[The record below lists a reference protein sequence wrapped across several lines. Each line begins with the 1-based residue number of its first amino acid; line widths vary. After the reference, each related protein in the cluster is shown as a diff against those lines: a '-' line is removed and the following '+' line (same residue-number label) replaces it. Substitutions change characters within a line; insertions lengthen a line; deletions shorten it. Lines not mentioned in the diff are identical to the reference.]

1 MSSGSIHKL
10 YCGIYSTFK
19 CSFDEIVWGGK
30 SSPRPTPQQS
40 WLLSC
45 GVWREHAGLL
55 SRPCRKRRPSS
66 CEVRGVSWFFWSCGA
81 SVGFLTR
88 YDRELREPLVWC
100 QGSQVSIRVARGRT
114 SLLSSHGSG
123 IRAQRNEKGR
133 SRSFSGHC
141 IKPRVP
147 LTCACD
153 LRELLRVPL
162 RSQGYC
168 AVWRVLSRLLC
179 IWWNVRG
186 THLELKQE
194 PQCSSPFLTQIA
206 RSLHVGTGE
215 SGLVFSGGWDSSCL
229 SSCSR
234 GDRPLVELCV

>member
-1 MSSGSIHKL
+1 MFIYFYPPYVALCASKAWQRFGSEKLSWCLETFLFLRLSSRDGNPSLPLLSLFLSFILFPTYFPRVGFFSGCLMSSGSIHKL

-55 SRPCRKRRPSS
+55 SRPCSKRRPSS
-66 CEVRGVSWFFWSCGA
+66 RDVGGVSWFFWSCGA

-133 SRSFSGHC
+133 SRSFSGC
-141 IKPRVP
+141 GRKPWVP
-147 LTCACD
+147 STCACD
-153 LRELLRVPL
+153 LR
-162 RSQGYC
+162 
-168 AVWRVLSRLLC
+168 
-179 IWWNVRG
+179 
-186 THLELKQE
+186 
-194 PQCSSPFLTQIA
+194 
-206 RSLHVGTGE
+206 
-215 SGLVFSGGWDSSCL
+215 
-229 SSCSR
+229 
-234 GDRPLVELCV
+234 

>member
-1 MSSGSIHKL
+1 M
-10 YCGIYSTFK
+10 
-19 CSFDEIVWGGK
+19 
-30 SSPRPTPQQS
+30 
-40 WLLSC
+40 LLTNQLPSNP
-45 GVWREHAGLL
+45 VVRAWEEGL
-55 SRPCRKRRPSS
+55 
-66 CEVRGVSWFFWSCGA
+66 
-81 SVGFLTR
+81 
-88 YDRELREPLVWC
+88 
-100 QGSQVSIRVARGRT
+100 
-114 SLLSSHGSG
+114 
-123 IRAQRNEKGR
+123 

-168 AVWRVLSRLLC
+168 AVWRGLSRLLC

-215 SGLVFSGGWDSSCL
+215 SGLVFSRGWHSFTQVSVMRYGILCQVGCCARCGVSL
-229 SSCSR
+229 SMLLTLLN
-234 GDRPLVELCV
+234 GLEATDL

>member
-1 MSSGSIHKL
+1 MFIYFYPPYVALCASKAWQRFGSEKLSWCLETFLFLRLSSRDGNPSLPLLSPFLSFILFPTYFPRVGFFSGCLMSSGSIHKL

-66 CEVRGVSWFFWSCGA
+66 RDVGGVSWFFWSCGA

-133 SRSFSGHC
+133 LRSFSGC
-141 IKPRVP
+141 GRKPWVP
-147 LTCACD
+147 STCACD
-153 LRELLRVPL
+153 LR
-162 RSQGYC
+162 
-168 AVWRVLSRLLC
+168 
-179 IWWNVRG
+179 
-186 THLELKQE
+186 
-194 PQCSSPFLTQIA
+194 
-206 RSLHVGTGE
+206 
-215 SGLVFSGGWDSSCL
+215 
-229 SSCSR
+229 
-234 GDRPLVELCV
+234 